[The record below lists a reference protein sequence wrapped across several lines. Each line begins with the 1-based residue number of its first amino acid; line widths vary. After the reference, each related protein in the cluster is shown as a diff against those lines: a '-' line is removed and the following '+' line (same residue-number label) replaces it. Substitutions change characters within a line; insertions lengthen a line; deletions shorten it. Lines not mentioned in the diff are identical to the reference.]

1 MVAGVL
7 EELRIRGLGV
17 IEDAVVELAPGLTV
31 LTGETG
37 AGKTMVVHGL
47 ALLLGGRSDAG
58 RVRAGSGPAML
69 AGRLAVDPTSPAVAR
84 ALGAGAQLEDGVLLL
99 TRSLSAEGRSRAAV
113 GGVAV
118 PVALLAE
125 LAADLVAMHG
135 QFDSSA
141 LLRPG
146 AQRAAL
152 DRYAGDPVTAPLA
165 RYTAAY
171 LRLRAVDA
179 ALAELQALER
189 DRAAELE
196 GLRAGLG
203 DVAAVAPVPG
213 EDTALAA
220 EVDRLAH
227 ADALLRSAGAAHGL
241 LAGDPVSGDD
251 VDATS
256 LLGAARRALDPA
268 AGHDP
273 ALDLLAQR
281 VAELGHLLTDVAT
294 DLAAYAASV
303 EADPG
308 RLAAAQD
315 RQALLATLTRRYGP
329 GLDAVLS
336 WAAGAAD
343 RVAVLEGVDDERSG
357 LATERDQLLGALGRE
372 AAALTEARTA
382 AAGRFAAAVT
392 AELADLALPQ
402 ARLTVAI
409 HPPAAAADGPTF
421 GPTGVDA
428 VEMLLAPHRGAPP
441 LPLGRGASG
450 GERSR
455 VMLAVEVV
463 LAGADPVATMVFDEV
478 DAGIGG
484 RAAVEVGRR
493 LARLARTAQVLVVT
507 HLPQVAAFADRH
519 LRVEKSRDGSVVRS
533 GVTTLDDAGRVVELS
548 RMLAGL
554 EDSALA
560 RGHAEELLAVAAA
573 AKTGPDP
580 SRRPFLAD

>member
-1 MVAGVL
+1 ML

-37 AGKTMVVHGL
+37 AGKTMIVHGL
-47 ALLLGGRSDAG
+47 ALLLGGRADAG
-58 RVRAGSGPAML
+58 RVRPGSGSAML
-69 AGRLAVDPTSPAVAR
+69 EGRLAVDPTGPAAAR
-84 ALGAGAQLEDGVLLL
+84 ARSAGARLDDDVLLV

-118 PVALLAE
+118 PVGLLAE

-152 DRYAGDPVTAPLA
+152 DRYAGDPVTGPLA

-171 LRLRAVDA
+171 SRLRAVDA
-179 ALAELQALER
+179 ALAELSALGSY
-189 DRAAELE
+189 RAAEAEELRS
-196 GLRAGLG
+196 GLT
-203 DVAAVAPVPG
+203 DVAAVAPVAG

-241 LAGDPVSGDD
+241 LAGDPMVQE
-251 VDATS
+251 VDAAS
-256 LLGAARRALDPA
+256 LLAAARRALEPA

-273 ALDLLAQR
+273 ALELLSQR

-308 RLAAAQD
+308 RLVTAQD
-315 RQALLATLTRRYGP
+315 RQALLATLTRRHGP
-329 GLDAVLS
+329 DLDAVLS

-343 RVAVLEGVDDERSG
+343 RLAALEGADDERSG
-357 LATERDQLLGALGRE
+357 LTAERDQLLGMLRAE
-372 AAALTEARTA
+372 AAVLTAARTA
-382 AAGRFAAAVT
+382 AAGRFAAAVS

-402 ARLTVAI
+402 ARLTVAVD
-409 HPPAAAADGPTF
+409 PSTAGVDGAAF
-421 GPTGVDA
+421 GPTGVDR
-428 VEMLLAPHRGAPP
+428 VEMLLAPHPGSPP

-463 LAGADPVATMVFDEV
+463 LAGADPIATMVFDEV

-519 LRVEKSRDGSVVRS
+519 LRVDKCGDGSVTS
-533 GVTTLDDAGRVVELS
+533 SDVTALDDAGRVVELS

-554 EDSALA
+554 EDSPLA
-560 RGHAEELLAVAAA
+560 RGHAEELLAAAA
-573 AKTGPDP
+573 ATKTGPEP
-580 SRRPFLAD
+580 SRRPVLAD